1 MLKCFL
7 NIKATGIPAN
17 WYRKPLGWW
26 LVAAE
31 AWLTSVPTSVPDVRP
46 PNITNHR
53 RDSNKFSMIP
63 LKSNQFLAHSENI
76 LRLHPTL
83 YLTFKPDKSTL

>member
-17 WYRKPLGWW
+17 WYLKPPGWW

-46 PNITNHR
+46 PNIINHKR
-53 RDSNKFSMIP
+53 NSNKLSMIP

-76 LRLHPTL
+76 LILQPTV
-83 YLTFKPDKSTL
+83 YLTFKSDKSTL